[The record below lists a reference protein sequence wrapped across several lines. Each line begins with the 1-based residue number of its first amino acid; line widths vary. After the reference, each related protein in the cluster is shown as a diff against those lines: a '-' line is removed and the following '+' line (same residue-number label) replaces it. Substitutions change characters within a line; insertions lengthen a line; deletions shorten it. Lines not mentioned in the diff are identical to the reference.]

1 MTAPF
6 TVAAATAKT
15 TKGKGGR
22 PHAPGRESGAGPPP
36 VGRAVPRAGA
46 GCRHGGRAWEAMRRT
61 HRQSTS
67 GCPDDRKGQWTQDD
81 RKGQW
86 TLQRTQVSI
95 EAGRDRLGKGPAVG
109 GQAREMPC
117 PTATRPVDVSGR
129 ATAASALP
137 AALGQVRRIR
147 CLSTPPSPPPPP
159 PPPPPMLAVA
169 VRRSPPPMLAVA
181 VRRSWVW
188 SIRRPDAGL
197 NAHLCSTLVGRGC
210 DSIPVICARV
220 MNGSRYGTV
229 HCAGYFHYIL
239 GSLSE
244 RCCEFVIIY
253 DPDWI
258 CAVKREKRFAD
269 PEHWWNKQ
277 STSAPFDDETLPLN
291 LRVLLAVQCLFVLS
305 GTSSLE

>member
-1 MTAPF
+1 MDT
-6 TVAAATAKT
+6 
-15 TKGKGGR
+15 GR
-22 PHAPGRESGAGPPP
+22 PKGSMDTTTDTGQHRGWPGSTREGAGSRRPSARDALPHCDAARGCIRASDCRLRAASGAG
-36 VGRAVPRAGA
+36 AGA
-46 GCRHGGRAWEAMRRT
+46 ED
-61 HRQSTS
+61 Q
-67 GCPDDRKGQWTQDD
+67 
-81 RKGQW
+81 
-86 TLQRTQVSI
+86 
-95 EAGRDRLGKGPAVG
+95 
-109 GQAREMPC
+109 MPL
-117 PTATRPVDVSGR
+117 D
-129 ATAASALP
+129 
-137 AALGQVRRIR
+137 
-147 CLSTPPSPPPPP
+147 PPSPPPPP

-197 NAHLCSTLVGRGC
+197 NSHLCSTLVGRGC

-258 CAVKREKRFAD
+258 CADNREKRFAD